1 MSGVASTNDRPHD
14 AVVENPET
22 HYAITSDG
30 VYLAYQTLGTG
41 PPDLVWQLDW
51 PGNIDFEWEPFE
63 GVSILREWAAFSR
76 VITHDQRGIGLS
88 SRNVPLA
95 DLATRAADLKFVLD
109 HAGADRVVLCG
120 IFNSGGVHA
129 VFAATYPERV
139 QSLVWIEPGAR
150 VLPAPDYPWGV
161 DEGYRE
167 SETATLELWGTSRY
181 GRAHVEHERSYGNL
195 LPDDWADQTSKAA
208 RNACT
213 PDVAKQMAEIWYD
226 IDVRA
231 VLPAVRCPTLLL
243 SRSEWN
249 HDEASFIASLM
260 PNAEVRLLPPGVWSA
275 EHLHAQTREIRRFV
289 GIEPP
294 PPALDSVLAS
304 ILFTDI
310 VGSTAK
316 QASLGDTRW
325 KALLEQH
332 HAAAR
337 HEIERWHG
345 SEVDTAGDGF
355 YATFEGPA
363 RAVRCALDIGARVR
377 DLGLEIR
384 AGVHVGECTV
394 IDGKVGGL
402 PVTIGARIA
411 ALAGASEVLVSQ
423 TVKDLVPGSG
433 LAFESAG
440 QHELKGVPDSW
451 NLYRVTS
458 EA

>member
-1 MSGVASTNDRPHD
+1 VDQ
-14 AVVENPET
+14 PET
-22 HYAITSDG
+22 DYAITPEG
-30 VYLAYQTLGTG
+30 IYLAYQTLGTG
-41 PPDLVWQLDW
+41 PPDIVWQPDW
-51 PGNIDFEWEPFE
+51 PGNIDFEWEPWD
-63 GVSILREWAAFSR
+63 GVSFLRDWAGFSR

-95 DLATRAADLKFVLD
+95 DLETRAADLRLVLD
-109 HAGADRVVLCG
+109 AAGADRVVLCG
-120 IFNSGGVHA
+120 IFNSGGVNA
-129 VFAATYPERV
+129 LFAATYPERV
-139 QSLVWIEPGAR
+139 QSIVWIEPSAR

-161 DEGYRE
+161 DEAYRE
-167 SETATLELWGTSRY
+167 TEPAMLEVWGTSRY

-195 LPDDWADQTSKAA
+195 LPDDDVDTISRQS

-231 VLPAVRCPTLLL
+231 VLPAVRCPALLL
-243 SRSEWN
+243 RRPWGEE
-249 HDEASFIASLM
+249 EADYVASLM
-260 PNAEVRLLPPGVWSA
+260 PNAEVRPLPPGVWRA
-275 EHLHAQTREIRRFV
+275 EHMNVQTEEIRRFI
-289 GIEPP
+289 GIEPSR
-294 PPALDSVLAS
+294 PALDSILAS

-316 QASLGDTRW
+316 QASLGDAGW
-325 KALLEQH
+325 KALLERH
-332 HAAAR
+332 HATVR
-337 HEIERWHG
+337 REIELWRG
-345 SEVDTAGDGF
+345 TEMDTAGDGF

-363 RAVRCALDIGARVR
+363 RAVRCALDIGDRVR

-384 AGVHVGECTV
+384 AGVHVGECTL

-440 QHELKGVPDSW
+440 QQELKGVPDRW
-451 NLYRVTS
+451 NLYRVLTD
-458 EA
+458 

>member
-1 MSGVASTNDRPHD
+1 
-14 AVVENPET
+14 VENPET
-22 HYAITSDG
+22 DYAVTPDG
-30 VYLAYQTLGTG
+30 IYLAYQTLGTG
-41 PPDLVWQLDW
+41 PPDLVWQPDW
-51 PGNIDFEWEPFE
+51 PGNIDFEWDEFE
-63 GVSILREWAAFSR
+63 GVSFLRDWARFSR
-76 VITHDQRGIGLS
+76 VIVHDQRGIGLS

-95 DLATRAADLKFVLD
+95 DLETRAADLRLVLD
-109 HAGADRVVLCG
+109 AAGADRVVLCG
-120 IFNSGGVHA
+120 IFNTGGVHA
-129 VFAATYPERV
+129 LFAATYPERV

-167 SETATLELWGTSRY
+167 AEPATLELWGTSRY
-181 GRAHVEHERSYGNL
+181 GRAHIEHERSFGNL
-195 LPDDWADQTSKAA
+195 IPDDWADQTSKQA

-213 PDVAKQMAEIWYD
+213 PDVAKQMADIWYD

-243 SRSEWN
+243 SRSQWN

-260 PNAEVRLLPPGVWSA
+260 PNAEIRLLPPGEWGV
-275 EHLHAQTREIRRFV
+275 EHLNAQTEEIRRFI

-294 PPALDSVLAS
+294 PAVLDSVLAS

-310 VGSTAK
+310 VGSTVK
-316 QASLGDTRW
+316 QASLGDAGW

-332 HAAAR
+332 HAAVR

-363 RAVRCALDIGARVR
+363 RAVRCALDIRSRVR

-384 AGVHVGECTV
+384 AGVHVGECTL

-440 QHELKGVPDSW
+440 QHELKGVPESW
-451 NLYRVTS
+451 NLYRVMS
-458 EA
+458 